1 MDERDGIL
9 TLHMLHSQ
17 NSDPCREVSYSE
29 IKMCKCKEWSGWWIA
44 YVEWTVDRLLL

>member
-17 NSDPCREVSYSE
+17 NSDPRREVSYSQ
-29 IKMCKCKEWSGWWIA
+29 IKMCKCKEWSGWWIV
-44 YVEWTVDRLLL
+44 YVAWMVDRLLL